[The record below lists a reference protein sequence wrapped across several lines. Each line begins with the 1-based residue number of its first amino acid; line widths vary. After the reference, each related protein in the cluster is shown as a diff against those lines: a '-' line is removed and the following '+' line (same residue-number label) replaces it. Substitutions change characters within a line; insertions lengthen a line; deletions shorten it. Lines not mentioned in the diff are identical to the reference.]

1 MLQPSAAENFLTRVL
16 QAAIANFKVTSR
28 CKVKDLL
35 VLYAAK

>member
-1 MLQPSAAENFLTRVL
+1 L
-16 QAAIANFKVTSR
+16 AAIADFKVTSR

>member
-1 MLQPSAAENFLTRVL
+1 L

-35 VLYAAK
+35 VLCAVK